1 MLMVI
6 YANLGEC
13 MMKRRK
19 TGTAQVKVKM
29 DANGRLVQIGGDRE
43 VVKAKRGITAPWGAV
58 WRSVSYYC
66 VIARE

>member
-1 MLMVI
+1 MFMAL
-6 YANLGEC
+6 YADLGEC

-43 VVKAKRGITAPWGAV
+43 VVKVKPVGFRYGEAME
-58 WRSVSYYC
+58 SVAYPLRY
-66 VIARE
+66 